1 MTKRFLALFLLTFAL
16 SSCANSKPAAEKVDP
31 CREVMRITGKMN
43 DQLMK
48 ALENDNYTIASSD
61 THGNVL
67 ELMEL
72 QSKIDDEAQKIY
84 LGKLIEDFI
93 KMENPETYSEG
104 TMSLV
109 ADLQLDKLRIVCP
122 S

>member
-1 MTKRFLALFLLTFAL
+1 MKFLFSIIVASLLLTGCSKSL
-16 SSCANSKPAAEKVDP
+16 SLD
-31 CREVMRITGKMN
+31 
-43 DQLMK
+43 DQTKL
-48 ALENDNYTIASSD
+48 LEY
-61 THGNVL
+61 GNVL

-84 LGKLIEDFI
+84 IGKLIEDFT

>member
-1 MTKRFLALFLLTFAL
+1 MKKLLALFLITFAL
-16 SSCANSKPAAEKVDP
+16 TSCSNTKPAADRIDP

-61 THGNVL
+61 TRGNVL
-67 ELMEL
+67 DLMEL

-84 LGKLIEDFI
+84 IDKLIEDFT

>member
-1 MTKRFLALFLLTFAL
+1 
-16 SSCANSKPAAEKVDP
+16 
-31 CREVMRITGKMN
+31 MRITGKMN

-48 ALENDNYTIASSD
+48 ALENDNYTISSSD
-61 THGNVL
+61 IHGNVL

-72 QSKIDDEAQKIY
+72 QSKIDDEAQKISI
-84 LGKLIEDFI
+84 GKLIEDFT

>member
-1 MTKRFLALFLLTFAL
+1 MKKLLALFLITFAL
-16 SSCANSKPAAEKVDP
+16 TSCANSEPAAEKVDP

-84 LGKLIEDFI
+84 IGKLIEDFT